1 MDAQGIISLLQLE
14 PLPEEGGFYRETFR
28 DSGQIPRRDLPNH
41 PGDRAFSTCI
51 YYLITSEAF
60 SGLHAVRSTEVF
72 HFYAGDAVRMI
83 QIDAA
88 GRLVEVQIGSDLPS
102 GQRPQVV
109 VPAGTW
115 QGSKVAPGGS
125 WALLG
130 CQVSPGFEL
139 DDFRGGRRQELIARF
154 PQHTD
159 LIREYT
165 HR

>member
-1 MDAQGIISLLQLE
+1 MDAQQLITLLKLE

-28 DSGQIPRRDLPNH
+28 DPGGIPARALPDH

-51 YYLITSEAF
+51 YYLITPEAF
-60 SGLHAVRSTEVF
+60 SGLHVVRSAEVF

-83 QIDAA
+83 QLDEA
-88 GRLVEVQIGSDLPS
+88 GHLVEVQLGSDLQS

-115 QGSKVAPGGS
+115 QASKLAPGGS

-130 CQVSPGFEL
+130 CQVSPGFEFE
-139 DDFRGGRRQELIARF
+139 DFRGGRHQELLERF
-154 PQHTD
+154 PQHAD
-159 LIREYT
+159 VIREYT